1 MLTVLLNGHVLAH
14 RCSDRVP
21 ALVCIC
27 LGRRTSAALFSRQLQ
42 CSWGQR
48 QHRHTHQRSAEWK
61 VQPTPH
67 ESHAH
72 YNTFQLVSKCTYGT
86 HRAWVCVVIGLL
98 RHLTS
103 TNFNVIISAC
113 PRSNNTLLSIGGT
126 VTPARWVHWHPNDWF
141 DLKSNASSAF
151 LILKKSRIDHN
162 ESVLML

>member
-1 MLTVLLNGHVLAH
+1 MQICNQICMLTVLLNGHVLAR
-14 RCSDRVP
+14 RCSDCVP

-48 QHRHTHQRSAEWK
+48 QHRPTYQRSAEWK
-61 VQPTPH
+61 VQPAPH

-72 YNTFQLVSKCTYGT
+72 YNTSSTCEQVSWCTYGT
-86 HRAWVCVVIGLL
+86 HRARACVVIGLL

-113 PRSNNTLLSIGGT
+113 LRSNNTLLSIRGT
-126 VTPARWVHWHPNDWF
+126 VTPARWVHSKDIQMT
-141 DLKSNASSAF
+141 D
-151 LILKKSRIDHN
+151 LILN
-162 ESVLML
+162 

>member
-1 MLTVLLNGHVLAH
+1 MYWHAGAATVFQHWCVFVLGDVLLRLYSAGSCSAREGRDNTDLRTNGLQSG
-14 RCSDRVP
+14 RCSLP
-21 ALVCIC
+21 LTSLMLITTLV
-27 LGRRTSAALFSRQLQ
+27 
-42 CSWGQR
+42 
-48 QHRHTHQRSAEWK
+48 
-61 VQPTPH
+61 
-67 ESHAH
+67 
-72 YNTFQLVSKCTYGT
+72 QLVSKCTYGT
-86 HRAWVCVVIGLL
+86 HRAWACVVIGLL